1 MSKYR
6 VTVDTGGTFSDFV
19 FFNEDSGE
27 ITITKVPSTPKEP
40 FQAVLNGVKE
50 LIDQGIRAGDISFF
64 CHGTTVGTNALLEE
78 KGAKT
83 GPLVT
88 QGFRGIYEG
97 LQQPPGYAPGT

>member
-19 FFNEDSGE
+19 FFNEDTGE

-50 LIDQGIRAGDISFF
+50 LIDQGVPAGDISFF
-64 CHGTTVGTNALLEE
+64 ATAR
-78 KGAKT
+78 
-83 GPLVT
+83 PW
-88 QGFRGIYEG
+88 
-97 LQQPPGYAPGT
+97 APTRSSKRRARKQVSSLPKASAASMK

>member
-19 FFNEDSGE
+19 FFNEDTGE

-50 LIDQGIRAGDISFF
+50 LIDQGVHLIDLSRWFLGDFTSVSGFAAAPNPTS
-64 CHGTTVGTNALLEE
+64 HTTNS
-78 KGAKT
+78 
-83 GPLVT
+83 P
-88 QGFRGIYEG
+88 R
-97 LQQPPGYAPGT
+97 

>member
-1 MSKYR
+1 MLDGTPMAKYR

-19 FFNEDSGE
+19 FFNEETGGIS
-27 ITITKVPSTPKEP
+27 ITKLPSTPREP

-50 LIDQGIRAGDISFF
+50 LLERGVAAGDVSFF

-83 GPLVT
+83 GLLVT
-88 QGFRGIYEG
+88 EGFRGIHEV
-97 LQQPPGYAPGT
+97 

>member
-19 FFNEDSGE
+19 FFNEDTGE

-50 LIDQGIRAGDISFF
+50 LIDQGVPRATYLFLPRHDSR
-64 CHGTTVGTNALLEE
+64 HQHA
-78 KGAKT
+78 A
-83 GPLVT
+83 
-88 QGFRGIYEG
+88 RGEG
-97 LQQPPGYAPGT
+97 RKNRTPRYPRLPRHL